1 MISNRLCRD
10 VVITIAVYGGI
21 YLLCLYVFH
30 LSGVYDSTGN
40 LINDY
45 SVQIVTCVLSVWAV
59 LSGRKNTNIF
69 LMAGT
74 VLGLI
79 TGNIAGEIMKRKSV
93 LGFNNGWVFYI
104 SVLFIF
110 CVTGYLV
117 DIRDQYKKK
126 QQVKGGIKAMRVAF
140 VVIVLLLSVITW
152 FDAKLSLGHQRG
164 AEEGYTEGYELGV
177 SDARNGRRKRIRPPN
192 HKYTAGDFE
201 YAGYMFYSESGYR
214 KGYEGEAK

>member
-1 MISNRLCRD
+1 MISNSRD
-10 VVITIAVYGGI
+10 VVITIAVYGVI

-117 DIRDQYKKK
+117 DIREQ
-126 QQVKGGIKAMRVAF
+126 
-140 VVIVLLLSVITW
+140 
-152 FDAKLSLGHQRG
+152 
-164 AEEGYTEGYELGV
+164 
-177 SDARNGRRKRIRPPN
+177 
-192 HKYTAGDFE
+192 
-201 YAGYMFYSESGYR
+201 
-214 KGYEGEAK
+214 